1 MKRTAQKGSVLL
13 VTLVMLVVMTLV
25 GLAGI
30 EVTGLEEKM
39 VLNMRDRQVAFE
51 AAEAAMAQLDDF
63 FNGTQDIVSGVTLD
77 DLRDVQSTGDA
88 QGFYGIGQEDTCNK
102 SDSGEGSDS
111 EESESEDSSDTSS
124 IAEKD
129 WSSGCD
135 IAFTSNYQKAF
146 KHLSEMP
153 TFIFEEVLSDNRD
166 DSEEYGH
173 VSDKDKYYRV
183 TVKAKGLTDASE
195 VRIQTIYKLYVS
207 KQSQ

>member
-63 FNGTQDIVSGVTLD
+63 FNGTQDIVSGVTLN
-77 DLRDVQSTGDA
+77 DLRDVKSTGDA
-88 QGFYGIGQEDTCNK
+88 QGFYGIGQADTCNT
-102 SDSGEGSDS
+102 
-111 EESESEDSSDTSS
+111 TSAVTS

-129 WSSGCD
+129 WSSGCN
-135 IAFTSNYQKAF
+135 IAFTSNSQKAF
-146 KHLSEMP
+146 KHLSEVP
-153 TFIFEEVLSDNRD
+153 TFIFEEVLSDDRYQ
-166 DSEEYGH
+166 SEGLGT

-195 VRIQTIYKLYVS
+195 VRIQTIYKLYIS